1 MPDLR
6 GQDFPRVASTELIIL
21 DRVKLLIVTRFGSRV
36 FTRQELLDAWR
47 QEYPDINPEG
57 RVLLSD
63 YCVNTISGS
72 DYPDKYRFLFRVGG
86 GEYRIYDSS
95 RDGKW
100 QVTEGKV
107 EQVV

>member
-1 MPDLR
+1 MPDLQ
-6 GQDFPRVASTELIIL
+6 GQEFPRPVSTELTIL
-21 DRVKLLIVTRFGSRV
+21 DRVKLVIVSKFGARV

-57 RVLLSD
+57 RVLMSD
-63 YCVNTISGS
+63 YCVNTVSGA
-72 DYPDKYRFLFRVGG
+72 DYPGKYRFLFRVRE
-86 GEYRIYDSS
+86 GEYRIYDPS